1 MAKLFFSLRGTKN
14 PKKKKEKKNPKL
26 KTQILKSKQNLF
38 SKQNPKP
45 KPIQVEFWQYH
56 NST

>member
-1 MAKLFFSLRGTKN
+1 MAKLFLSLRGTKN
-14 PKKKKEKKNPKL
+14 LKKKKRKKKPQ
-26 KTQILKSKQNLF
+26 TQILKSKQNIF

-45 KPIQVEFWQYH
+45 KPIQVESWISH